1 MQDSSYKANFS
12 LHALFTLQVS
22 TAAIKQA
29 NKIMLHVTVIEKV
42 IYIIT
47 TLTLPVITVKALF
60 PAMAMVYSVWLIM
73 DLAWLD
79 QHFFLIKIFFETIF
93 IPQRLEA
100 FLIFSFF

>member
-22 TAAIKQA
+22 TAAIEQA

-47 TLTLPVITVKALF
+47 ALTLPVITVKALF

-73 DLAWLD
+73 D
-79 QHFFLIKIFFETIF
+79 
-93 IPQRLEA
+93 
-100 FLIFSFF
+100 